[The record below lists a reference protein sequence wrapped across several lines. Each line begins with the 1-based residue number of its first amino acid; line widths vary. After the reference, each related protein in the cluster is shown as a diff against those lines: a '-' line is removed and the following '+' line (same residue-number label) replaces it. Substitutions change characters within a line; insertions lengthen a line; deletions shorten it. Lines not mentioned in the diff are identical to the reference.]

1 MIDLTPIDERIQKR
15 LFQKMDLL
23 GKKVPNQSS
32 DGFTFQQLA
41 NKTTFIRMTS
51 GLERPVILMGGE
63 LLPTGEA
70 TDSEGIPTLG
80 SSGEFSR
87 AANGYDDIYGPRPYY
102 SETDIFQE
110 NELGSNK
117 FKRPMPGIKSIDVN
131 FKGGVR
137 ALREAT
143 ISWTCWSFDDINRLS
158 PHFLSH
164 GKSVMLEW
172 GWVYNKNTLRN
183 LPRLV
188 DSNGIKKDVYTNYQ
202 DYVQGNNGDF
212 DFMVGIVK
220 NFEYTTR
227 EDGAFDCQT
236 ILTSVGASIFDNI
249 TPNRRSENTAIRT
262 KLNKKQEV
270 RVLRELVTDNPDTD
284 IITFDTGVTLKLFM
298 RRFIRYIS
306 QDRTKREL
314 EPIRFGKKTKNGGQ
328 VGTTDN
334 KSGDLFVR
342 PNAYIFEKNDFAFEN
357 AWVRWGWF
365 EDNILSKFLTLVPN
379 NTNEASIVEFRSVE
393 KINNEEFESVK
404 IRNHER
410 LETVNINKY
419 ILPGKLKTFDGNIK
433 GLDSDSFS
441 GDSAKLRKLEEIV
454 NNKDN
459 FKPFDASDGN
469 GYLRNMLVNVKVLTQ
484 AFGVESE
491 FNTEPLNLRE
501 SFSSI
506 FQSLNEP
513 LPFWSFE
520 LTQDTEQ
527 DYRTKI
533 IDTQITAIDFKNNK
547 KINKKNDGDKGTQ
560 STFINGEVRNN
571 GVFFFPVWRTDSIVK
586 SQNITAKIP
595 DALALSI
602 MYGANYDDIKSL
614 DSPPPEAS
622 SLEGVA
628 LGGLFKTDSD
638 TKLDDLD
645 IALRK
650 SEYEKIGFD
659 ETKDDLKKLN
669 SKGSSDN
676 LKSFL
681 QGLEGTLSKEYEE
694 RLKTL
699 NTEISGEALAKTEAK
714 LNELINP
721 SITYPLP
728 SDLQEEKKEV
738 WEQIYSDG
746 DYREI
751 YQSKFHDTGEMKQLF
766 IDTISDSMSLQSNTN
781 SAESTKPLL
790 IPLDLELDIDG
801 IGGILPSNS
810 FHSSYL
816 PERYQQETLFQI
828 FDVGHKVDSTGW
840 TVSLSGKMRST
851 LSKMTST
858 TKKEEFKTQLDAIL
872 KSITAQKQL
881 NDLED
886 IKKDVTLAK
895 YGVPEPLR
903 NITTG
908 ARKLFRKYFGE

>member
-51 GLERPVILMGGE
+51 GLEEPVVLMGGE
-63 LLPTGEA
+63 LIETA
-70 TDSEGIPTLG
+70 DKNFNIQRNT
-80 SSGEFSR
+80 
-87 AANGYDDIYGPRPYY
+87 AQGYDEIYGPKNYISY
-102 SETDIFQE
+102 DTDDNFKI
-110 NELGSNK
+110 LGENK
-117 FKRPMPGIKSIDVN
+117 FKRPMPGVKSIDVN

-164 GKSVMLEW
+164 GKTVMLEW
-172 GWVYNKNTLRN
+172 GWVYDKNTLMN
-183 LPRLV
+183 LPRLFG
-188 DSNGIKKDVYTNYQ
+188 SNGIKKDVYTNYQ
-202 DYVQGNNGDF
+202 DYVQGKNGDF

-249 TPNRRSENTAIRT
+249 TPNKRSENTAVRT
-262 KLNKKQEV
+262 KLTKKQEV
-270 RVLRELVTDNPDTD
+270 RVLRELVTDSPDTD
-284 IITFDTGVTLKLFM
+284 ILTFDTGVTLKLFM
-298 RRFIRYIS
+298 RRLVRYIS
-306 QDRTKREL
+306 QDREKREL
-314 EPIRFGKKTKNGGQ
+314 EPTRFGNKTKNRGT
-328 VGTTDN
+328 VGTTDS
-334 KSGDLFVR
+334 KSGNLFVR
-342 PNAYIFEKNDFAFEN
+342 PNAYIYESNDFAFEN

-365 EDNILSKFLTLVPN
+365 EDNILSKFLTLVPK
-379 NTNEASIVEFRSVE
+379 NTDESSIAEFRSVE
-393 KINNEEFESVK
+393 KINDDEFESVK
-404 IRNHER
+404 IRSHER

-419 ILPGKLKTFDGNIK
+419 ILPGKLKTFDGNIE

-441 GDSAKLRKLEEIV
+441 GDSAKIRKLGELV
-454 NNKDN
+454 NNEDN
-459 FKPFDASDGN
+459 FKPFDTDDGK

-501 SFSSI
+501 AFNSI
-506 FQSLNEP
+506 FLSLNEP
-513 LPFWSFE
+513 LPFWSLE

-527 DYRTKI
+527 TYRTKI
-533 IDTQITAIDFKNNK
+533 IDTQITAIDFTNNK
-547 KINKKNDGDKGTQ
+547 KINQKNNGDIGTRSIFDGK
-560 STFINGEVRNN
+560 EVRNN

-586 SQNITAKIP
+586 SQNITAKVP
-595 DALALSI
+595 DALAISI

-614 DSPPPEAS
+614 DNPPPEAS

-628 LGGLFKTDSD
+628 LGGLLKTKPD
-638 TKLDDLD
+638 TKLDDMD

-659 ETKDDLKKLN
+659 ETKDSLKKLN

-681 QGLEGTLSKEYEE
+681 ESLEGTLGKEYQE
-694 RLKTL
+694 RLESL
-699 NTEISGEALAKTEAK
+699 NTEINGEALAETEAE
-714 LNELINP
+714 LNKLINP

-728 SDLQEEKKEV
+728 TELQDEKKEV
-738 WEQIYSDG
+738 WEKLYSDG
-746 DYREI
+746 NYRKI

-766 IDTISDSMSLQSNTN
+766 IDSISDSISLQSNVIN
-781 SAESTKPLL
+781 SSESTKPLL
-790 IPLDLELDIDG
+790 IPLDLELEIEG

-810 FHSSYL
+810 FHSTYL
-816 PERYQQETLFQI
+816 PRRYQQETLFQI
-828 FDVGHKVDSTGW
+828 FDVGHKVDSSGW
-840 TVSLSGKMRST
+840 SVTISGAMRST
-851 LSKMTST
+851 LSKMTN
-858 TKKEEFKTQLDAIL
+858 TKQKDEFKTQLDAIL
-872 KSITAQKQL
+872 KSITAQKQI
-881 NDLED
+881 NNLED
-886 IKKDVTLAK
+886 IKLDVKLAK

-908 ARKLFRKYFGE
+908 TRKLFRKYFGE